1 MSKVL
6 NIIEQSCPIGAFVK
20 YENGRW
26 WSAGERASREKIGA
40 SFRDALHTLYK
51 SSSKSKVA
59 MRRAKAEAQQQ
70 AEQKQSSSQKTK
82 EGKQHPKTE
91 S

>member
-1 MSKVL
+1 M
-6 NIIEQSCPIGAFVK
+6 GAFVK

-59 MRRAKAEAQQQ
+59 KRKAKAEALQ
-70 AEQKQSSSQKTK
+70 AEQKQPPKK
-82 EGKQHPKTE
+82 E

>member
-1 MSKVL
+1 MSEVL
-6 NIIEQSCPIGAFVK
+6 NVIERSCPNGGAFVK

-40 SFRDALHTLYK
+40 GFRDALHTLYK

-59 MRRAKAEAQQQ
+59 MRKAKAQ
-70 AEQKQSSSQKTK
+70 AEKDEKQPPDSSSK
-82 EGKQHPKTE
+82 PKATD
-91 S
+91 